1 MSLDE
6 LIARLEAA
14 SEGSRELDALIHAAV
29 VNPPVMVDGG
39 SWKGDVP
46 AAYEPMSVVIG
57 RLPGKDLA
65 ELTGCPR
72 YTTSLDAAMGLVP
85 EGMEYEIS
93 TLYNIARAA
102 VGLNVNDGPWRG
114 ESALPENM
122 PLALCIAAL
131 KARNH
136 GNEG

>member
-46 AAYEPMSVVIG
+46 AAYEPMSMVIG

-85 EGMEYEIS
+85 EGWY
-93 TLYNIARAA
+93 
-102 VGLNVNDGPWRG
+102 WRG
-114 ESALPENM
+114 GNGDGFPARPHVWMQVFRGNYNEHDGRGATVA
-122 PLALCIAAL
+122 LALCIASL
-131 KARNH
+131 RARVQP
-136 GNEG
+136 

>member
-46 AAYEPMSVVIG
+46 AAYEPMSMVIG

-85 EGMEYEIS
+85 EGHGWTASNYGGAFVHPI
-93 TLYNIARAA
+93 
-102 VGLNVNDGPWRG
+102 DHGP
-114 ESALPENM
+114 PEHGRHKS
-122 PLALCIAAL
+122 PALALCIAAL
-131 KARNH
+131 KALRARVQP
-136 GNEG
+136 